1 MLYSING
8 FIEIRKWRRG
18 KPSKLPQ
25 ANHIS
30 RNEGFKTQP
39 CQPTQMK
46 LHLQV
51 LHNQLQQKERPPSQH
66 EISFLAAVY
75 HFFHHSIHSAI
86 EQASVFS
93 GGSGVDASKTLR
105 EFDPTT
111 CYDPQ
116 RPLVALV
123 GEATNDIFDTLPDSA
138 PITIQQSRPGG
149 VGLRIWKGW
158 GCSSEVLNK
167 SPKGDRSGRG
177 PSFFWPLKETMLKHR
192 QMKNTVTFNDGRD
205 ITIKYFYP

>member
-1 MLYSING
+1 MNSYSFENRTHWMIELLWNDRHFIATFKNSLINFISFCPWLGVLYSING
-8 FIEIRKWRRG
+8 LIEIRKWRRG

-75 HFFHHSIHSAI
+75 HLFHRSIHSAI

-105 EFDPTT
+105 EFNPTT

-149 VGLRIWKGW
+149 
-158 GCSSEVLNK
+158 
-167 SPKGDRSGRG
+167 
-177 PSFFWPLKETMLKHR
+177 
-192 QMKNTVTFNDGRD
+192 
-205 ITIKYFYP
+205 